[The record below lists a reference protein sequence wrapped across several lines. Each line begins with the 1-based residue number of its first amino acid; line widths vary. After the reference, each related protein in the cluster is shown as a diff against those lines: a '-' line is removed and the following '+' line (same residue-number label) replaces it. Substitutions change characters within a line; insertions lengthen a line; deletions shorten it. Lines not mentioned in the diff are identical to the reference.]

1 MAIEVRIPKEITEYK
16 EKILFGLSIRQLI
29 CFSLA
34 IVLSIGSYLLLTKVF
49 YLSMDA
55 ASYVIIIESI
65 PLMAIG
71 FVRKNGFPFEKY
83 FALFLRHKTGRN
95 KLLYRPELLIDQI
108 PDPNKASERT
118 SKYAWIFEKEEGAGS
133 GGPKPNRKEQ
143 KRSRV
148 VRESEVFTVTKAGRK
163 AKSKAAIRKIKK
175 ARQDYRA
182 AKRRIAKETK
192 KGSGPEIGTTAS

>member
-29 CFSLA
+29 CFSAA
-34 IVLSIGSYLLLTKVF
+34 IVLSIGSYMLLTKVF

-71 FVRKNGFPFEKY
+71 FVKKNGFPFEKY
-83 FALFLRHKTGRN
+83 FALFLRHRIGRN
-95 KLLYRPELLIDQI
+95 KLLYRTELLIDKI
-108 PDPNKASERT
+108 TDPNKESERK
-118 SKYAWIFEKEEGAGS
+118 SKYAWIFEKEEGAVS
-133 GGPKPNRKEQ
+133 GQSKPNRREQ
-143 KRSRV
+143 KLNKTI
-148 VRESEVFTVTKAGRK
+148 RECEIFTVTKAGRK

-182 AKRRIAKETK
+182 AKRRLKKEAKER
-192 KGSGPEIGTTAS
+192 SRSEIGSTAN

>member
-16 EKILFGLSIRQLI
+16 EKILFGMSIRQLI
-29 CFSLA
+29 CFSAA
-34 IVLSIGSYLLLTKVF
+34 IVLAVGSYLLLTKVF

-71 FVRKNGFPFEKY
+71 FVKKNGFPFEKY

-95 KLLYRPELLIDQI
+95 KLLYQTELLIDKV
-108 PDPNKASERT
+108 PDPNKESERK
-118 SKYAWIFEKEEGAGS
+118 SKYAWIFEKEEAAGN
-133 GGPKPNRKEQ
+133 GGPKPTRKEQ
-143 KRSRV
+143 KRNNSA
-148 VRESEVFTVTKAGRK
+148 RECEVFTVTKASRK

-182 AKRRIAKETK
+182 TKRRIAKEAK
-192 KGSGPEIGTTAS
+192 KGSGPQIGTTAN